1 MVLVCGW
8 LRDAGGLMVD
18 CGCGCINSREN
29 WGCWIKCCMAIPNT
43 RPKIL
48 FQTTSATNCSCSIY
62 THWTTWI
69 PLPWLLRTHPAWTR
83 CYSTRTGYTI
93 SRWSQRWRLLGFAHN
108 DLQPSNI
115 IVKDDKIVGI
125 IDWEMAGFFGERAGE
140 VHRTMRGPSRESV
153 QHLGLSEE
161 KILDVTFW
169 NDLYEE
175 EG

>member
-1 MVLVCGW
+1 MDVLIQERIEGV
-8 LRDAGGLMVD
+8 GLNVAWPYLTQD
-18 CGCGCINSREN
+18 QKSSFKQQARQIVHALFTLTGPPGYLFPDSSGHTPHERGVTQQEL
-29 WGCWIKCCMAIPNT
+29 G
-43 RPKIL
+43 IL
-48 FQTTSATNCSCSIY
+48 F
-62 THWTTWI
+62 
-69 PLPWLLRTHPAWTR
+69 PAGV
-83 CYSTRTGYTI
+83 SDED
-93 SRWSQRWRLLGFAHN
+93 LLGFAHN